1 MLFELMAITGIGL
14 FAAKQRTPKTKL
26 VKKTNNEVKSAK
38 VSPVQKKQTSRL
50 TPFLGDVRN
59 QQLEE
64 FSTDAKKVGQ
74 VAKFTNRNLMIA
86 IFSMGCVA
94 AGNFIY
100 APLALLSLPGI
111 IYTTQFAF
119 LSGFNSLVK
128 EGKITVDL
136 LSATTKIL
144 FLINGYLF
152 LASFSIFLFSL
163 NRKLLSK
170 ITDNSK
176 KSLINVFKQQPHS
189 VWIVH
194 NDVELEVPFESLKV
208 GDIVIVNAGSS
219 IPVDGH
225 ITRGMAA
232 IDQHILTG
240 ESQPVDK
247 GVGSRVFALTLVLSG
262 KIYIQVEK
270 TGEETTAAQIAKVLN
285 NTINTKTDIQLWS
298 KEISDKTVLPTF
310 VLSGVMLPFYGA
322 TSAIAVLNSH
332 FKYRATIAS
341 AIGVLSYLNIA
352 SHHGILIKD
361 GRTLELLERVDTIVF
376 DKTGTLTEEQPQ
388 VSQVYAIGE
397 YSKNDVLRYAAA
409 AESKQTHPIAKA
421 ILQKAKEQQLILPTI
436 DETAYKVGYG
446 LTVTLNERLVRVGS
460 IRFFEQ
466 EGIELSPQIR
476 DIQQQ
481 CHEHGHP
488 IILVA
493 INNQAVGAIELEA
506 SLRPGLKNVIHKL
519 RQGNIKSVY
528 ILSGDHEAPTKK
540 LAQELEM
547 DHYFAEMLPEQKA
560 QFIEE
565 LQKQGKSI
573 CYIGDGI
580 NDAIALSKASVSI
593 SLRGA
598 STIATD
604 AAQIILMDQD
614 LEKIV
619 HLFQLSQ
626 SFNKEMKTTMT
637 MVLVPSV
644 ISVASILLIPN
655 THLITSFIWPQ
666 IGLTMGVVNAIKP
679 TFTKQFTSH

>member
-1 MLFELMAITGIGL
+1 MLFELITIAGIGFFL
-14 FAAKQRTPKTKL
+14 GIQQSTKTAP
-26 VKKTNNEVKSAK
+26 KKTSTVSSTIDSSYSKKKS
-38 VSPVQKKQTSRL
+38 STRL
-50 TPFLGDVRN
+50 TPFLGNMRN

-64 FSTDAKKVGQ
+64 FSTDIKKTDQ
-74 VAKFTNRNLMIA
+74 VTQLTNRNLIIA
-86 IFSMGCVA
+86 IFSMGCVI
-94 AGNFIY
+94 AGNLIY
-100 APLALLSLPGI
+100 APLSLLSLPGI
-111 IYTTQFAF
+111 IYTAQFA
-119 LSGFNSLVK
+119 LVSGLKSLIQEK
-128 EGKITVDL
+128 KFTVDL

-152 LASFSIFLFSL
+152 LASFAVFLFSL
-163 NRKLLSK
+163 NRKLLSA

-176 KSLINVFKQQPHS
+176 KSLINAFKQQPLS
-189 VWIVH
+189 VWVVH
-194 NDVELEVPFESLKV
+194 NNDVELEVPFESLKV
-208 GDIVIVNAGSS
+208 GDIVIVNAGTS

-225 ITRGMAA
+225 VIKGMAS

-247 GVGSRVFALTLVLSG
+247 GAGSRVFALTLVLSG

-310 VLSGVMLPFYGA
+310 VLSGAMLPFYGA

-341 AIGVLSYLNIA
+341 AIGVLSYLNLA

-397 YSKNDVLRYAAA
+397 YSKNDILRYAAA
-409 AESKQTHPIAKA
+409 AESKQIHPIAKA
-421 ILQKAKEQQLILPTI
+421 ILQKATEQQLILPTI

-466 EGIELSPQIR
+466 EGIELSPQIK

-493 INNQAVGAIELEA
+493 VNDQAIGAIELEA
-506 SLRPGLKNVIHKL
+506 SLRPGLKNVIHQL
-519 RQGNIKSVY
+519 QQGNIKSTY

-560 QFIEE
+560 QLIEE

-580 NDAIALSKASVSI
+580 NDAIALSKANVSI

-598 STIATD
+598 STVATD

-626 SFNKEMKTTMT
+626 SFNKEMKTTMI
-637 MVLVPSV
+637 MVLAPSL
-644 ISVASILLIPN
+644 ISVSSILLIPHA
-655 THLITSFIWPQ
+655 HLISSFIWPQ
-666 IGLTMGVVNAIKP
+666 IGLTMGVANAIKP
-679 TFTKQFTSH
+679 LFQTYP